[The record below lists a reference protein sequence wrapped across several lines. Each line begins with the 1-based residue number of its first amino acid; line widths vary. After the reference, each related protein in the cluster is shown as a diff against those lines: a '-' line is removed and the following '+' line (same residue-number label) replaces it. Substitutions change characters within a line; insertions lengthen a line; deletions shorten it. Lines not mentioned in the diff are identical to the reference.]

1 MDIRALKSYYGLKRE
16 VQYLEEKISTLRER
30 QTSIRSS
37 SDFNMTPGGSES
49 GDKIGDSV
57 AMISDMQAI
66 YESKVFELSEK
77 MKEIE
82 QAIEVL
88 DPIERI
94 IIRARYIDG
103 EYIES
108 ICGIIGYGYRHTK
121 RLHGIALKKLL
132 EN

>member
-1 MDIRALKSYYGLKRE
+1 MDIRTLKSYYGLKRE
-16 VQYLEEKISTLRER
+16 VQYLEEKISTLRDR

-37 SDFNMTPGGSES
+37 SDVNMTPGGSVS

-57 AMISDMQAI
+57 AMISDMQSI
-66 YESKVFELSEK
+66 YESKVSELSEK

-121 RLHGIALKKLL
+121 RLHGIALRKLT